1 MRKPGLP
8 PLSVERAAHGLRV
21 RGTQLYVD
29 PVGRTQIGFLA
40 HARGARATLP
50 ERTVLSARTL
60 ALLEA
65 SQQRALRKAA
75 PLPAGWGQSFALAGL
90 RLSLHPAG
98 HVLGSAQLR
107 CQSVDGHVLVYA
119 ADLGGSGPRAPSTAE
134 PCERLRC
141 DVLVLRASY
150 GHPRFSF
157 PARGEVLDD
166 LAAFVRGALAE
177 GRTPV
182 VLAASLGGSQEAMLA
197 LEGHELLAHP
207 VILRAAE
214 VYRSQGVALPP
225 ASALGTVRF
234 GQVVLLPADPR
245 SRRRLAELGAHRT
258 CLLSGRAAIPEFAE
272 KLGVDRILPL
282 SDHAG
287 FEDLVEYAIQSG
299 ARAVHTFHGHAHD
312 LAEALRARGLEA
324 HPIGEAHRQLELF
337 A

>member
-1 MRKPGLP
+1 MRKPVLPGLA
-8 PLSVERAAHGLRV
+8 LERAPHGLRV

-60 ALLEA
+60 GLLEA

-75 PLPAGWGQSFALAGL
+75 PLPAAFGQSFALAGL

-98 HVLGSAQLR
+98 HVLGSAQIR
-107 CQSVDGHVLVYA
+107 CESVDGHVLVYA
-119 ADLGGSGPRAPSTAE
+119 ADLGGWGPRAPSTAE
-134 PCERLRC
+134 ACERLRC
-141 DVLVLRASY
+141 EVLVLRASY

-157 PARGEVLDD
+157 PPRAEVLGD

-177 GRTPV
+177 RRTPV
-182 VLAASLGGSQEAMLA
+182 LFAASIGTSQEAMRA
-197 LEGHELLAHP
+197 LEGHEMSAHP
-207 VILRAAE
+207 AIFRAAE
-214 VYRSQGVALPP
+214 VYRAQGVELPP
-225 ASALGTVRF
+225 ASPLGTVRF

-245 SRRRLAELGAHRT
+245 SRRRLAEMGPTRT
-258 CLLSGRAAIPEFAE
+258 CLLSGRAAIPGFAE

-287 FEDLVEYAIQSG
+287 FGDLVDYAVQSG
-299 ARAVHTFHGHAHD
+299 ARFVHTVHGHARD
-312 LAEALRARGLEA
+312 LAEELRRRGVEA

-337 A
+337 S